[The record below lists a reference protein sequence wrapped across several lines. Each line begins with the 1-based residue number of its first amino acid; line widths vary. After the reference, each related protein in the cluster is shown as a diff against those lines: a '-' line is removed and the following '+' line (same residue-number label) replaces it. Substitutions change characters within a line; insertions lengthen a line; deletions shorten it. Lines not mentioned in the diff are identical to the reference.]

1 MIRRANG
8 WMIPLLPAVCAG
20 LLAGPVSTRSE
31 TFPLAYR
38 ADGNSARFPLPMGKA
53 EVRFKKEPDYA
64 GDNVVRSAL
73 YLAPGQ
79 QEYVG
84 FACDLKKNKLY
95 VDLNRNL
102 DLTDD
107 PDGVRTN
114 RSKGWGREFPDV
126 VIPVQREGRRRDIV
140 VNLQIY
146 GDRYGR
152 YTVKSSWESDAVVLG
167 GRTCQ
172 VAVVDNGD
180 GVVDSEDV
188 MYFRPISADG
198 AEKAEDEEVK
208 LDAPA
213 RLTLDGESFRLSYG
227 LSVDGKTLALS
238 VEPDEISLVGVA
250 LAGEG
255 IERIVMQED
264 ASAGIFYDPGA
275 AIWMPAGYYSADVR
289 VRSGEG
295 SRASLWAA
303 RNVRRRVRD
312 GDGDPWKVGGPIVG
326 KLACRK
332 TGGRLQFDQTTTGA
346 GSETYSLVHSAGPS
360 LGNPK
365 LRVKKAGK
373 VIHVGKFEY
382 G

>member
-8 WMIPLLPAVCAG
+8 WVLPLFPALFAG
-20 LLAGPVSTRSE
+20 LLAGPVPARAE

-38 ADGNSARFPLPMGKA
+38 ADGNSASFHLPLGKA
-53 EVRFKKEPDYA
+53 EVRFQKEPDYA
-64 GDNVVRSAL
+64 GDKIVRSAL
-73 YLAPGQ
+73 YVSPGQ
-79 QEYVG
+79 KEYVG

-95 VDLNRNL
+95 LDLNRNL

-107 PDGVRTN
+107 PDGVCDS
-114 RSKGWGREFPDV
+114 RSDGRGREFSDI
-126 VIPVQREGRRRDIV
+126 VIPVQQEGRRREMV

-152 YTVKSSWESDAVVLG
+152 YTVKSSWESDAVVLA
-167 GRTCQ
+167 GRTCH

-180 GVVDSEDV
+180 GVVDSEDTL
-188 MYFRPISADG
+188 YFQPISADG
-198 AEKAEDEEVK
+198 AEKDDGEKIE

-213 RLTLDGESFRLSYG
+213 RLTLDGEAFRLAYE
-227 LSVDGKTLALS
+227 LSTDGKTLALS
-238 VEPDEISLVGVA
+238 VEPTEIPLVGIA

-255 IERIVMQED
+255 IARIVMQED

-275 AIWMPAGYYSADVR
+275 AIWMPAGNYSADVR
-289 VRSGEG
+289 VRNGEG
-295 SRASLWAA
+295 NRASLWAT
-303 RNVRRRVRD
+303 RNARRRVRE
-312 GDGDPWKVGGPIVG
+312 GDKEPWRVGGPIVG
-326 KLACRK
+326 KLACKK
-332 TGGRLQFDQTTTGA
+332 TGARLRFDQEVFGA
-346 GSETYSLVHSAGPS
+346 GGETYALVHSAGPS